1 MLHVTEISRETNTR
15 AYGRLS
21 DGTCF
26 EVVKHL
32 GSGRFEIRHMDQG
45 VGRGETRRILTPAQ
59 RLVIRCHPMAVA
71 IRAADIHAGETPD
84 E

>member
-1 MLHVTEISRETNTR
+1 MLSVTRISRETNTR

-21 DGTCF
+21 DGTGF

-32 GSGRFEIRHMDQG
+32 DSGRFEIRHLDQG
-45 VGRGETRRILTPAQ
+45 VGRGKTRRTLTPAQ

-71 IRAADIHAGETPD
+71 IRAADIHAGE
-84 E
+84 EV